1 MLGYD
6 IYEDIA
12 TRTGGDI
19 YMGVVG
25 PVRTGKSTFI
35 KRFMELAILDKI
47 SDKNKLKRTI
57 DELPQSADG
66 KTIMTTEPKFVPNEA
81 ASVDFDGTK
90 ANVRLIDCVGY
101 LIDDAL
107 GYTEDGKE
115 RMVKTPWSENKM
127 PFQKA
132 AELGTSKVIND
143 HSTVGIVVSCD
154 GTITDIDRSKYVD
167 SEARVISELK
177 AINKPFVVVLNT
189 TQPEDK
195 KTLALAKKMEAKYEV
210 PIIVCDVLNMNKEKL
225 NEIVYSVLYQFPL
238 TSIKVEL
245 PKWMR
250 TFDFDNPMIA
260 SILKLIHEICFGIEK
275 MCQHKELTE
284 MFAEC
289 EYLDDSDVL
298 LEAGKG
304 EIVIKPQAAE
314 GLYFKIL
321 SEQCGNDIDD
331 DYKLLSFVSKISR
344 SFNDYEEIRKAMQ
357 SVGEQGYGVVAPNV
371 NDMCLEEPEIVKKGS
386 QYGVKLK
393 ASAPSYHIV
402 KVDVQTEIS
411 PTIGTE
417 QQSED
422 MVEHLLGEFA
432 NNRQGIWDTN
442 MFGRS
447 LHSLVKEDLSTKLN
461 NMPVDAQAKLKKTI
475 SRIVN
480 EGKGGVLC
488 ILI

>member
-57 DELPQSADG
+57 DELPQSAEG

-81 ASVDFDGTK
+81 VTIDFDGTK
-90 ANVRLIDCVGY
+90 ANIRLIDCVGY

-107 GYTEDGKE
+107 GHIEDGKE
-115 RMVKTPWSENKM
+115 RMVKTPWSDKKM

-132 AELGTSKVIND
+132 AEMGTSKVITD
-143 HSTVGIVVSCD
+143 HSTVGIVVTCD
-154 GTITDIDRSKYVD
+154 GTITDIARTKYVE
-167 SEARVISELK
+167 SEARVIKELK

-189 TQPEDK
+189 TIPEDK
-195 KTLALAKKMEAKYEV
+195 KTEALAKKMEEDYKV
-210 PIIVCDVLNMNKEKL
+210 PVIICDVVNMDKEKL
-225 NEIVYSVLYQFPL
+225 NEIIYGVLYQFPL
-238 TSIKVEL
+238 ANIKVEL

-250 TFDFDNPMIA
+250 AFDYDNPMIKE
-260 SILKLIHEICFGIEK
+260 ILETITKKCANVTK
-275 MCQHKELTE
+275 MCQHKE
-284 MFAEC
+284 MAELFTDC
-289 EYLDDSDVL
+289 QYVEDRDVL
-298 LEAGKG
+298 LDAGKG
-304 EIVIKPQAAE
+304 EIVIKPQAKE
-314 GLYFKIL
+314 GLYFKVL
-321 SEQCGNDIDD
+321 SEQCGGDVDD
-331 DYKLLSFVSKISR
+331 DYKLLNFVSNLSKSYK
-344 SFNDYEEIRKAMQ
+344 DYEEIRKAMVA
-357 SVGEQGYGVVAPNV
+357 VGDVGYGVVAPNV
-371 NDMCLEEPEIVKKGS
+371 NDMYLEEPEIVKKGS

-402 KVDVQTEIS
+402 RVDVQTEIS

-422 MVEHLLGEFA
+422 MVEHLLGDFE
-432 NNRQGIWDTN
+432 NDRQGIWETN

-461 NMPVDAQAKLKKTI
+461 NMPVDAQTKLKKTI